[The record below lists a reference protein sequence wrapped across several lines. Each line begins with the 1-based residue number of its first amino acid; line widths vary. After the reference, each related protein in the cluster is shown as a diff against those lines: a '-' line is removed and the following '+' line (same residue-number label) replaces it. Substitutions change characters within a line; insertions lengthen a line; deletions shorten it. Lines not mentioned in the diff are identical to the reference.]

1 MRDSSSFLSHL
12 PSRASLETVQKEAEE
27 GSLEQRNQNSE
38 FREELEKIAAA
49 LNNSFSHWKELQVQ
63 GKMVHI
69 KLQKYAARTLG
80 GNEIHL
86 FFDRQVIQKLQT
98 RQWRFL
104 QLFKG

>member
-12 PSRASLETVQKEAEE
+12 PPRASLETVQKEAEE

-63 GKMVHI
+63 ENI
-69 KLQKYAARTLG
+69 ELQKYAARTLG

>member
-12 PSRASLETVQKEAEE
+12 PPASLETVQKEAEE

-38 FREELEKIAAA
+38 FREELEKLAAA

-63 GKMVHI
+63 ENI
-69 KLQKYAARTLG
+69 ELQKYAARTLG

-86 FFDRQVIQKLQT
+86 LFDRQVIQKLQT